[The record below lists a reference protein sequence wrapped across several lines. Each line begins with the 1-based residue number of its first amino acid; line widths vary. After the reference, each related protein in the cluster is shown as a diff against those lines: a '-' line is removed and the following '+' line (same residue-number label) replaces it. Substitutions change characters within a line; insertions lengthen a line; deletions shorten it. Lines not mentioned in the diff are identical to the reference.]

1 MEQCL
6 NVNFFLQLTLL
17 WQMICNS
24 KVNFRKKLRH
34 YSTIYFQSTIYFWLQ
49 FTCTYMIRTIAKY
62 KTHKYVCFYMPVFWM
77 PNYASSLTRFLAHIV
92 CIILIYPYV
101 FRLLFQ
107 HHARVCLP
115 KTIIHQ
121 LDKKMLSSHS

>member
-1 MEQCL
+1 
-6 NVNFFLQLTLL
+6 
-17 WQMICNS
+17 
-24 KVNFRKKLRH
+24 
-34 YSTIYFQSTIYFWLQ
+34 
-49 FTCTYMIRTIAKY
+49 
-62 KTHKYVCFYMPVFWM
+62 MPVFWM

-115 KTIIHQ
+115 KTIIHH
-121 LDKKMLSSHS
+121 LDKKNAFKPLIVVDSIYCDDFKVVAGYYCLLV